1 LQISIKEIKIFTGNN
16 KKIIFKAMITILAR
30 KEIDLPNHEISVQGS
45 FLSELE
51 HLNACKEFS

>member
-1 LQISIKEIKIFTGNN
+1 
-16 KKIIFKAMITILAR
+16 MITILAR